1 MDEHWRQRPF
11 SPRFVAPLLMGAT
24 LNPVNSSVIAT
35 ALVAIAA
42 AVGVPIGQTAVLISC
57 LYLTSAIAQPT
68 AGRLAEEFGPRRI
81 FLGGI
86 AIVLLGGVLGG
97 IAVNLPMLIV
107 ARVLIGLGTSA
118 GYPAAMLL
126 IRRRATAI
134 GLEAPPSRV
143 LSSLAIAGAVTVAIG
158 PAVGGLLVGWFGWR
172 AAFLVNVPFTILAFL
187 MAVAWIAKEPDA
199 IRGRSAREV
208 FTRIDVLGVVGFGS
222 AMTALLVF
230 LLSLPTPHWVALVL
244 AVAFAVALV
253 FWELRAANPFIDVRL
268 LASIPALTRTY
279 VRNALS
285 MLGIYVMLYG
295 LTQWLEAAHGLSAY
309 AAGLVL
315 LPMGLLSAV
324 AARLVANYV
333 NVRTPLILAA
343 ALLVLGSIAS
353 LFLTSGTPIIAII
366 GVTALFGLMSGI
378 SNLSNQTALYQVAP
392 AEKLGTASGLLRTFG
407 YVGSIASATITGIA
421 FRTRVSDGGLHHV
434 SLILIGIGAVVLLM
448 TLFDKHLK
456 KENPPV
462 MSESTTAPV
471 IPSRTALLLMDYQNA
486 IVGSIAEAE
495 PVLDRAR
502 QALDWARKNDVQVV
516 YVRVAFAPEDYAKVP
531 SHSKTFAQ
539 VAESKYLADG
549 SPEAALHESFE
560 VRDGDIHA
568 RKTRYGAFS
577 TTDLYGDL
585 HARGVDTLV
594 IGGIS
599 TSGVVLSTLRDAG
612 DRDFRLLV
620 LEDATADHDPEV
632 HRVLIEKVFP
642 HQADIVQTDD
652 LVALSA

>member
-97 IAVNLPMLIV
+97 VAVNLSMLIV

-172 AAFLVNVPFTILAFL
+172 AAFLVNVPFTILAFV
-187 MAVAWIAKEPDA
+187 MATAWIAKDPDV

-208 FTRIDVLGVVGFGS
+208 FTRIDVLGVLGFGS

-230 LLSLPTPHWVALVL
+230 LLSLPTPHWLALVL

-268 LASIPALTRTY
+268 LASNPALTRTY

-285 MLGIYVMLYG
+285 MLGIYTMLYG

-333 NVRTPLILAA
+333 NVRKPLILAA
-343 ALLVLGSIAS
+343 ALLMLGSIAS
-353 LFLTSGTPIIAII
+353 LFLTSGTPIIAIV

-378 SNLSNQTALYQVAP
+378 SNLSNQTALYRAAP

-434 SLILIGIGAVVLLM
+434 SLILIGIGAIVLLM
-448 TLFDKHLK
+448 TVFDKHLK
-456 KENPPV
+456 KENHPV

-471 IPSRTALLLMDYQNA
+471 VPSNTALLLMDYQNA
-486 IVGSIAEAE
+486 IVGSLAEAE

-502 QALDWARKNDVQVV
+502 QALDWARKNEVQVV
-516 YVRVAFAPEDYAKVP
+516 YVRVAFAPEDYANVP
-531 SHSKTFAQ
+531 THSKTFAQ

-549 SPEAALHESFE
+549 SPEAALHDSLE

-568 RKTRYGAFS
+568 RKTRFGAFS
-577 TTDLYGDL
+577 TTDLYADL

-594 IGGIS
+594 IAGVS

-612 DRDFRLLV
+612 DRDFRILV
-620 LEDATADHDPEV
+620 LADATADHDPEV

>member
-97 IAVNLPMLIV
+97 IAVDLPMLIV

-172 AAFLVNVPFTILAFL
+172 AAFLVNVPFTILAFV
-187 MAVAWIAKEPDA
+187 MATAWIAKDPDV

-253 FWELRAANPFIDVRL
+253 LWELRAANPFIDVRL
-268 LASIPALTRTY
+268 LASNPALTRTY

-285 MLGIYVMLYG
+285 MLGIYTMLYG

-343 ALLVLGSIAS
+343 ALLMLGSIAS
-353 LFLTSGTPIIAII
+353 LFLTSGTPIIAIV

-378 SNLSNQTALYQVAP
+378 SNLSNQTALYRAAP

-421 FRTRVSDGGLHHV
+421 FRTRMSDGGLHHV
-434 SLILIGIGAVVLLM
+434 SLILIGIGAIVLLM
-448 TLFDKHLK
+448 TVFDKHLK
-456 KENPPV
+456 KENHPV

-471 IPSRTALLLMDYQNA
+471 NPSNTALLLMDYQNA
-486 IVGSIAEAE
+486 IVGSLAEAE

-502 QALDWARKNDVQVV
+502 QALDWARKNEVQVV
-516 YVRVAFAPEDYAKVP
+516 YVRVAFAPEDYANVP
-531 SHSKTFAQ
+531 THSKTFAQ

-549 SPEAALHESFE
+549 SPEAALHDSLE

-568 RKTRYGAFS
+568 RKTRFGAFS
-577 TTDLYGDL
+577 TTDLYADL

-594 IGGIS
+594 IAGVS

-612 DRDFRLLV
+612 DRDFRILV
-620 LEDATADHDPEV
+620 LADATADHDPEV

>member
-1 MDEHWRQRPF
+1 MDEQWRQRPF

-134 GLEAPPSRV
+134 GLEAPPARV
-143 LSSLAIAGAVTVAIG
+143 LSGLAIAGAVTVAIG

-172 AAFLVNVPFTILAFL
+172 AAFLVNVPFTILAFV
-187 MAVAWIAKEPDA
+187 MATAWIAKDPDV
-199 IRGRSAREV
+199 IRGRSPREV

-230 LLSLPTPHWVALVL
+230 LLSLPTPHWVALAL

-253 FWELRAANPFIDVRL
+253 YWELRAANPFIDVRL
-268 LASIPALTRTY
+268 LASNPALTRTY
-279 VRNALS
+279 VRYALS

-309 AAGLVL
+309 AAGLIL

-333 NVRTPLILAA
+333 NVRTPLILGA

-378 SNLSNQTALYQVAP
+378 SNLSNQTALYRVAP

-434 SLILIGIGAVVLLM
+434 SLILIAIGAVVLLM
-448 TLFDKHLK
+448 TVFDKHLN
-456 KENPPV
+456 KENHPV

-471 IPSRTALLLMDYQNA
+471 VPSRTALLLMDYQNA
-486 IVGSIAEAE
+486 IVGSIAEPE

-560 VRDGDIHA
+560 VRDVDIHA
-568 RKTRYGAFS
+568 RKTRFGAFS

-620 LEDATADHDPEV
+620 LADATADHDPEV

-642 HQADIVQTDD
+642 HQADIVRTDD

>member
-172 AAFLVNVPFTILAFL
+172 AAFLVNVPFTILAFV
-187 MAVAWIAKEPDA
+187 MAVAWIAKDPDA

-244 AVAFAVALV
+244 AVASAVALV

-268 LASIPALTRTY
+268 LASNPALTRTY

-421 FRTRVSDGGLHHV
+421 FRTHVSDGGLHHV

-448 TLFDKHLK
+448 TVFDKHLK

>member
-86 AIVLLGGVLGG
+86 AVD
-97 IAVNLPMLIV
+97 LPMLIV

-172 AAFLVNVPFTILAFL
+172 AAFLVNVPFTILAFV
-187 MAVAWIAKEPDA
+187 MATAWIAKDPDV

-253 FWELRAANPFIDVRL
+253 LWELRAANPFIDVRL
-268 LASIPALTRTY
+268 LASNPALTRTY

-285 MLGIYVMLYG
+285 MLGIYTMLYG

-343 ALLVLGSIAS
+343 ALLMLGSIAS
-353 LFLTSGTPIIAII
+353 LFLTSGTPIIAIV

-378 SNLSNQTALYQVAP
+378 SNLSNQTALYRAAP

-421 FRTRVSDGGLHHV
+421 FRTHVSDGGLHHV
-434 SLILIGIGAVVLLM
+434 SLILIGIGAIVLLM
-448 TLFDKHLK
+448 TVFDKHLK
-456 KENPPV
+456 KENHPV

-471 IPSRTALLLMDYQNA
+471 NPSNTALLLMDYQNA
-486 IVGSIAEAE
+486 IVGSLAEAE

-502 QALDWARKNDVQVV
+502 QALDWARKNEVQVV
-516 YVRVAFAPEDYAKVP
+516 YVRVAFAPEDYANVP
-531 SHSKTFAQ
+531 THSKTFAQ

-549 SPEAALHESFE
+549 SPEAALHDSLE

-568 RKTRYGAFS
+568 RKTRFGAFS
-577 TTDLYGDL
+577 TTDLYADL

-594 IGGIS
+594 IAGVS

-612 DRDFRLLV
+612 DRDFRILV
-620 LEDATADHDPEV
+620 LADATADHDPEV

>member
-1 MDEHWRQRPF
+1 
-11 SPRFVAPLLMGAT
+11 
-24 LNPVNSSVIAT
+24 
-35 ALVAIAA
+35 
-42 AVGVPIGQTAVLISC
+42 
-57 LYLTSAIAQPT
+57 
-68 AGRLAEEFGPRRI
+68 
-81 FLGGI
+81 
-86 AIVLLGGVLGG
+86 
-97 IAVNLPMLIV
+97 
-107 ARVLIGLGTSA
+107 
-118 GYPAAMLL
+118 
-126 IRRRATAI
+126 
-134 GLEAPPSRV
+134 
-143 LSSLAIAGAVTVAIG
+143 
-158 PAVGGLLVGWFGWR
+158 
-172 AAFLVNVPFTILAFL
+172 
-187 MAVAWIAKEPDA
+187 
-199 IRGRSAREV
+199 
-208 FTRIDVLGVVGFGS
+208 
-222 AMTALLVF
+222 
-230 LLSLPTPHWVALVL
+230 
-244 AVAFAVALV
+244 
-253 FWELRAANPFIDVRL
+253 
-268 LASIPALTRTY
+268 
-279 VRNALS
+279 
-285 MLGIYVMLYG
+285 
-295 LTQWLEAAHGLSAY
+295 
-309 AAGLVL
+309 
-315 LPMGLLSAV
+315 
-324 AARLVANYV
+324 
-333 NVRTPLILAA
+333 
-343 ALLVLGSIAS
+343 
-353 LFLTSGTPIIAII
+353 
-366 GVTALFGLMSGI
+366 
-378 SNLSNQTALYQVAP
+378 
-392 AEKLGTASGLLRTFG
+392 
-407 YVGSIASATITGIA
+407 
-421 FRTRVSDGGLHHV
+421 
-434 SLILIGIGAVVLLM
+434 VLLM
-448 TLFDKHLK
+448 TVFDKHLK

-462 MSESTTAPV
+462 MSESATAPV